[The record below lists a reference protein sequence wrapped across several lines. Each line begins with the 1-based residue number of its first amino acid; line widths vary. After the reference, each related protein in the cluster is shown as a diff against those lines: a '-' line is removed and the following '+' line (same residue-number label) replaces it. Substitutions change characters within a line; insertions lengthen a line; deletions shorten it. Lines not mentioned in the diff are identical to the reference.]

1 MKKGTLES
9 KFKVTDFKNE
19 IFVVFKGKL
28 PTSFWEGD
36 MVSISGFIAD
46 PESPD
51 TFVATFVDST
61 HEIKED
67 KW

>member
-1 MKKGTLES
+1 
-9 KFKVTDFKNE
+9 
-19 IFVVFKGKL
+19 
-28 PTSFWEGD
+28 